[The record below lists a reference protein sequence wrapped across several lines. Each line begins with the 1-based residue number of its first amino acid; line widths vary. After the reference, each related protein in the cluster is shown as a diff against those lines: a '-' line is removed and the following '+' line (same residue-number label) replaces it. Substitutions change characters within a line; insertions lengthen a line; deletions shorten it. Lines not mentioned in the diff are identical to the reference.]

1 MSKPN
6 TPQASPPRA
15 LRWAVAGSVVVMI
28 AAGGLFY
35 YASKMAA
42 AKRQH
47 NHDEVVVNINAHSCD
62 PNELTVPAGRASF
75 RIVNRS
81 ERAVEWEILDGVL
94 VIEERENIAPGLSQ
108 VINANLQP
116 GDYAITCGLLSNP
129 RGVLHVTPTAASD
142 AAAKAKPSM
151 VAFVGPLSEFRVYLA
166 TQGSALIKAVTALNQ
181 AIASGDL
188 AQAQALYLPARAA
201 YQRLA
206 PAAQRLAE
214 LDNSINARADY
225 FEKREQDPAFVG
237 FHRVEYALFQQR
249 QPRRLEPGRRAP
261 AGRRHPRSN
270 SKLLAQSLP
279 PEQIGEHRGAQPQH
293 PWPTCAPP
301 AVKEERYSHADL
313 NGFASNLETAHKV
326 VELLRPMLS
335 KSAPELLPKIDAA
348 LSDFDSVLN
357 SFKVRTATPL
367 TTRSVAHNANRSPT
381 RPRHSPTLWMASI
394 PPSASP
400 ACKQK
405 TNTDERIAKPR
416 CATSPP
422 ADGHGCRRR
431 RPGRIGPELLGDGCS
446 PAQVTEAPSSDKTE
460 DRHDFHGVHQTGIVT
475 PRPASG
481 MLVSFD
487 VLASDRQDR

>member
-1 MSKPN
+1 
-6 TPQASPPRA
+6 
-15 LRWAVAGSVVVMI
+15 MI

-81 ERAVEWEILDGVL
+81 DRAVEWEILDGVL

-181 AIASGDL
+181 AIAGGDL

-249 QPRRLEPGRRAP
+249 SLDGLNPVAERLLADVTTL
-261 AGRRHPRSN
+261 
-270 SKLLAQSLP
+270 KQQLLAQSLP
-279 PEQIGEHRGAQPQH
+279 PEQLVSIVVRNLNTLADVRAASGE
-293 PWPTCAPP
+293 
-301 AVKEERYSHADL
+301 EERYSHGDL

-326 VELLRPMLS
+326 VELLRPMLT
-335 KSAPELLPKIDAA
+335 KSAPDLLPKIDAA

-357 SFKVRTATPL
+357 SFKVKDGYATYDMVSGEQRKQIADKAQAL
-367 TTRSVAHNANRSPT
+367 ADA
-381 RPRHSPTLWMASI
+381 LDGI
-394 PPSASP
+394 DP
-400 ACKQK
+400 A
-405 TNTDERIAKPR
+405 
-416 CATSPP
+416 
-422 ADGHGCRRR
+422 
-431 RPGRIGPELLGDGCS
+431 LGL
-446 PAQVTEAPSSDKTE
+446 
-460 DRHDFHGVHQTGIVT
+460 
-475 PRPASG
+475 SG
-481 MLVSFD
+481 L
-487 VLASDRQDR
+487 

>member
-6 TPQASPPRA
+6 IPQASPPRA

-47 NHDEVVVNINAHSCD
+47 NHDEVVVNIHPGSCE
-62 PNELTVPAGRASF
+62 PNELSVPAGRASF

-81 ERAVEWEILDGVL
+81 DRAVEWEILDGVL

-129 RGVLHVTPTAASD
+129 RGVLHVTPTAASV

-166 TQGSALIKAVTALNQ
+166 TQGSALIRAVTALNQ
-181 AIASGDL
+181 AITSGDL
-188 AQAQALYLPARAA
+188 AQAQAAYLPARAA

-237 FHRVEYALFQQR
+237 FHRIEYALFQQR
-249 QPRRLEPGRRAP
+249 NLDGLSPIAERLLGDV
-261 AGRRHPRSN
+261 N
-270 SKLLAQSLP
+270 TLKQQLLAQSLP
-279 PEQIGEHRGAQPQH
+279 PEQLVEILVRNLNTLADVRAASGE
-293 PWPTCAPP
+293 
-301 AVKEERYSHADL
+301 EERYSHGDL
-313 NGFASNLETAHKV
+313 NGFAANLETAHKV
-326 VELLRPMLS
+326 VELLRPLLT
-335 KSAPELLPKIDAA
+335 KSAADLLPKIDSA
-348 LSDFDSVLN
+348 LTDFDNTLN
-357 SFKVRTATPL
+357 GFKVKDGYASYDTVSGEQRKQIADK
-367 TTRSVAHNANRSPT
+367 AK
-381 RPRHSPTLWMASI
+381 TLADALDGI
-394 PPSASP
+394 DP
-400 ACKQK
+400 A
-405 TNTDERIAKPR
+405 
-416 CATSPP
+416 
-422 ADGHGCRRR
+422 
-431 RPGRIGPELLGDGCS
+431 LGL
-446 PAQVTEAPSSDKTE
+446 
-460 DRHDFHGVHQTGIVT
+460 
-475 PRPASG
+475 SG
-481 MLVSFD
+481 L
-487 VLASDRQDR
+487 

>member
-6 TPQASPPRA
+6 IPQASPPRA

-47 NHDEVVVNINAHSCD
+47 NHDEVVVNIHPGSCE
-62 PNELTVPAGRASF
+62 PNELSVPAGRASF

-81 ERAVEWEILDGVL
+81 DRAVEWEILDGVL

-166 TQGSALIKAVTALNQ
+166 TQGSALIRAVTALNQ
-181 AIASGDL
+181 AITRGDL
-188 AQAQALYLPARAA
+188 AQAQAAYLPARAA

-225 FEKREQDPAFVG
+225 FEKREQDPAFAG
-237 FHRVEYALFQQR
+237 FHRIEYALFQQR
-249 QPRRLEPGRRAP
+249 SLDGLSPVAERLLGDV
-261 AGRRHPRSN
+261 N
-270 SKLLAQSLP
+270 TLKQQLLAQSLP
-279 PEQIGEHRGAQPQH
+279 PEQLVEILVRNLNTLADVRAASGE
-293 PWPTCAPP
+293 
-301 AVKEERYSHADL
+301 EERYSHSDL
-313 NGFASNLETAHKV
+313 NGFAANLETAHKV
-326 VELLRPMLS
+326 VELLRPLLS
-335 KSAPELLPKIDAA
+335 KSAAELLPKIDSA
-348 LSDFDSVLN
+348 LTDFDNTLN
-357 SFKVRTATPL
+357 GFKVKDGYASYDTVSGEQRKQIADK
-367 TTRSVAHNANRSPT
+367 AK
-381 RPRHSPTLWMASI
+381 TLADALDGI
-394 PPSASP
+394 DP
-400 ACKQK
+400 A
-405 TNTDERIAKPR
+405 
-416 CATSPP
+416 
-422 ADGHGCRRR
+422 
-431 RPGRIGPELLGDGCS
+431 LGL
-446 PAQVTEAPSSDKTE
+446 
-460 DRHDFHGVHQTGIVT
+460 
-475 PRPASG
+475 SG
-481 MLVSFD
+481 L
-487 VLASDRQDR
+487 